1 MHCLQFDLGNQ
12 ILNPEEDKLNKAD
25 RPLATGRISLP
36 AARALRWLS
45 VPACLVLSACYSA
58 EAVYASLGSALLSGM
73 YNELGGH
80 RNWVTRTALLATN
93 LACFELGACLV
104 AGQKPSLDMTRRE
117 HVLRETGLVTGPNPH
132 VVNKAAALSIFLS
145 TGAYGTTNQATDFKD
160 IEGDKLMRR
169 KTLPIAA
176 PRLARPTLFLLM
188 LSWSIAVT
196 RVWELDTLA
205 SLVFNVLGF
214 AIGVRFLA
222 FNDIPADK
230 TSCLLYNVSL
240 AVANADDFGQYST
253 EIRSRCGFRL
263 FMSSLRIVASSGQVT
278 TGC

>member
-1 MHCLQFDLGNQ
+1 M
-12 ILNPEEDKLNKAD
+12 
-25 RPLATGRISLP
+25 
-36 AARALRWLS
+36 
-45 VPACLVLSACYSA
+45 
-58 EAVYASLGSALLSGM
+58 
-73 YNELGGH
+73 
-80 RNWVTRTALLATN
+80 
-93 LACFELGACLV
+93 
-104 AGQKPSLDMTRRE
+104 
-117 HVLRETGLVTGPNPH
+117 
-132 VVNKAAALSIFLS
+132 NKAAALSIFLS

-240 AVANADDFGQYST
+240 AVVDANDFGQYST
-253 EIRSRCGFRL
+253 ETRSRCGFRL
-263 FMSSLRIVASSGQVT
+263 FMSSLRIVACSGQVT